1 MMPQISDGTRKL
13 YDEVADRLAD
23 EGVTRGS
30 MFGMP
35 CLKTGRKVLAGVWG
49 DAMNFKLPPDAL
61 AEALALPGAEQFDP
75 GMGRPMKEWVVVP
88 ADQSKHWAGLAE
100 RSLAYVRG

>member
-1 MMPQISDGTRKL
+1 MMPQISDATRTL

-23 EGVTRGS
+23 QGVTRGS

-35 CLKTGRKVLAGVWG
+35 CLKIGKKVLAGLWG

-61 AEALALPGAEQFDP
+61 AEALALPGAEPFDP

-88 ADQSKHWAGLAE
+88 AAESERWADLAE

>member
-1 MMPQISDGTRKL
+1 MMPQISDATRTL

-23 EGVTRGS
+23 QGVTRGS

-35 CLKTGRKVLAGVWG
+35 CLKIGKKVLAGLWG

-61 AEALALPGAEQFDP
+61 AEALAVPGAEPFDP

-88 ADQSKHWAGLAE
+88 AAESERWADLAE

>member
-1 MMPQISDGTRKL
+1 MMPQISDATRTL

-23 EGVTRGS
+23 QGVTRGS

-35 CLKTGRKVLAGVWG
+35 CLKTGRKVLAGLWG

-61 AEALALPGAEQFDP
+61 ADALTLPGAEPFDP

-88 ADQSKHWAGLAE
+88 AAESARWVDLAE

>member
-1 MMPQISDGTRKL
+1 MMPQISDATRTL

-23 EGVTRGS
+23 QGVTRGS

-35 CLKTGRKVLAGVWG
+35 CLKIGKKVLAGLWG

-61 AEALALPGAEQFDP
+61 ADALALPGAEPFDP

-88 ADQSKHWAGLAE
+88 AAESERWADLAE